1 MGLTGDKS
9 RVGVCIDTCHA
20 FAAGYD
26 LRTETEYEKTWKKFE
41 RIVGFKY
48 LLGLHLN
55 DSRSTLGSG
64 RDLHANIGY
73 LNPPSSTTPPSV
85 IWFVQELTWVAAAS
99 WVSNHSV

>member
-1 MGLTGDKS
+1 
-9 RVGVCIDTCHA
+9 VGVCIDTCHA

-26 LRTETEYEKTWKKFE
+26 LRTEEAYEKTWKIFE
-41 RIVGFKY
+41 RIIGFKY

-73 LNPPSSTTPPSV
+73 QTRIPRSV
-85 IWFVQELTWVAAAS
+85 KLLFVDVVVAAAS
-99 WVSNHSV
+99 